1 MVVHET
7 TTNEGNGTVVA
18 GTNHH
23 AKLVRPD
30 PATWAWMMN
39 PNHRC
44 EIWHNH
50 PDIGGERGSA
60 WLSAN
65 DIAAL
70 GCPGVQVVAAL
81 NGAGERCA
89 VRIRTHKNL
98 TAGKILTWLTLVDD
112 TAKKVIE
119 EHQRAG
125 TAHEIDRAQAVA
137 WAGAETRLYTIVLE
151 PSTLRRGDIVSEILS
166 HPDVAN
172 APPAQRQK
180 ETPYAGPDRTT
191 QTSVGATHDAA
202 RAPRLGW

>member
-1 MVVHET
+1 MLPRR
-7 TTNEGNGTVVA
+7 G
-18 GTNHH
+18 
-23 AKLVRPD
+23 RPGLRA
-30 PATWAWMMN
+30 PTSRPSGAYPRA
-39 PNHRC
+39 
-44 EIWHNH
+44 
-50 PDIGGERGSA
+50 GGERGSA

-70 GCPGVQVVAAL
+70 GCPGVRVVAAL

-89 VRIRTHKNL
+89 VRVRTHKNL

-137 WAGAETRLYTIVLE
+137 WAGAETGLYTIVFE
-151 PSTLRRGDIVSEILS
+151 PSTLRCGDIVSEILS

-172 APPAQRQK
+172 APPAQKQK

-202 RAPRLGW
+202 RAPGIGW